1 MNLNS
6 RVGGDPVPEVGNPG
20 ESSGM
25 AAFAQAGSKG
35 NNTDFD
41 SANSQWTARVT
52 VASTTSTSSRSADV
66 LVLNGAAVGLLTNGV
81 GDDGQLN
88 DLQYGGNGVAGIASP
103 SYIFL
108 NLSYC

>member
-25 AAFAQAGSKG
+25 SGFAQAGSKG

-103 SYIFL
+103 SYIF
-108 NLSYC
+108 